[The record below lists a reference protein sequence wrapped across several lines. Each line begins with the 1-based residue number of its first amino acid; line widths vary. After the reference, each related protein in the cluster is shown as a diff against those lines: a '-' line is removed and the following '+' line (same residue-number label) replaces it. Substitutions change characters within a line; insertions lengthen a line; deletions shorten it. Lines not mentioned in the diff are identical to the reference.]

1 MGQDAKKGD
10 FLQRT
15 ETFHFLAPPL
25 LRRIATR
32 GQTALALGVNRGD
45 MHSGMLK
52 ALPEQIS
59 PEVIIGGED
68 NQQMSEA
75 IICG

>member
-1 MGQDAKKGD
+1 MGRDAKKGD

-15 ETFHFLAPPL
+15 ETFHLLAP

-59 PEVIIGGED
+59 PEVIIGRED